1 MISRRAFIGSAIFVT
16 LPWLL
21 SGCNNSAEILKIFL
35 LEDSIPPQSIRDFH
49 KIITGSKNIDFQL
62 SEGLSTNFDLLKN
75 WQNSKNSAKK
85 SSWFAK
91 KLPESLNN
99 TNLLSLGDSWLQ
111 QAIVNRLIQ
120 PLDIAKLEGWNSL
133 PLAWQN
139 LVRRNERGE
148 LDDSGQIWGAPYRW
162 GSTVIAYR
170 EDKLQE
176 LNITPTD
183 WQDLWR
189 EDLKERIS
197 LLDSSREVIGL
208 TLKKLGYSYNQT
220 NLATITNLETELA
233 TLHRQAKLYSSD
245 RYLEPLILGDTWM
258 TVAWSGDILPLMK
271 RYSTIKFILP
281 RSGTALWS
289 DLWVQPTVKT
299 KETTDNLKSLM
310 AQWISFCWESK
321 TAQQISLFTHGI
333 SPIIIDRDKQT
344 LIKDLQNNVFLNSGS
359 LISEKSEFIKP
370 LDKAT
375 EAEYLELWKK
385 IRTA

>member
-1 MISRRAFIGSAIFVT
+1 
-16 LPWLL
+16 
-21 SGCNNSAEILKIFL
+21 
-35 LEDSIPPQSIRDFH
+35 
-49 KIITGSKNIDFQL
+49 
-62 SEGLSTNFDLLKN
+62 
-75 WQNSKNSAKK
+75 
-85 SSWFAK
+85 
-91 KLPESLNN
+91 
-99 TNLLSLGDSWLQ
+99 
-111 QAIVNRLIQ
+111 
-120 PLDIAKLEGWNSL
+120 
-133 PLAWQN
+133 
-139 LVRRNERGE
+139 
-148 LDDSGQIWGAPYRW
+148 
-162 GSTVIAYR
+162 
-170 EDKLQE
+170 
-176 LNITPTD
+176 
-183 WQDLWR
+183 
-189 EDLKERIS
+189 
-197 LLDSSREVIGL
+197 L

-310 AQWISFCWESK
+310 EQWISFCWESK